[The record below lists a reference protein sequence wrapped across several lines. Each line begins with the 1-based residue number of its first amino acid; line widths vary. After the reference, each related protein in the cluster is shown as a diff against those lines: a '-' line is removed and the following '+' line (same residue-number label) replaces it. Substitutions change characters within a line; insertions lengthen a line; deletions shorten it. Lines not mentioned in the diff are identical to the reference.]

1 MSRKL
6 TMTKRFYIGSQDMAT
21 HFAST
26 GKTADNMGLLQEK
39 LDEAAALMESHPT
52 RECMFIVEVVKVV
65 RRQPRPV
72 IVESTR

>member
-6 TMTKRFYIGSQDMAT
+6 TMTKRFYLGSQDMSEN
-21 HFAST
+21 FARKGET
-26 GKTADNMGLLQEK
+26 PNNMGLLSEK
-39 LDEAAALMESHPT
+39 IEEAQKILNEAPA
-52 RECMFIVEVVKVV
+52 RNCVFIVEVIKVV